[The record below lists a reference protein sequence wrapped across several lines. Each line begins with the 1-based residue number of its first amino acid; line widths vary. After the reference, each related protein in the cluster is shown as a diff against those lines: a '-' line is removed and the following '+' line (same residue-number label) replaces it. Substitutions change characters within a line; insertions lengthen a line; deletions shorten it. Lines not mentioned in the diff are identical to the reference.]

1 MAGNGEITGDGVR
14 KAKEL
19 AVKLKTADPLL
30 KRELRRALKD
40 AAGTAA
46 DAARSS
52 ILAMPA
58 TQTGT
63 PPLRPAVANS
73 VTVRVGMTGQIQVSI
88 VAEPNKMPPGMGNM
102 PKKLNQETFWHPVY
116 GSRLGEQASVL
127 LKKAGGKGGGHGR
140 AWTWV
145 EQRGKPGWFDD
156 SINKAGPETQAKISD
171 AMDVTAEYL
180 AGGI

>member
-1 MAGNGEITGDGVR
+1 MTYKVEGDGPDKMR
-14 KAKEL
+14 EL
-19 AVKLKTADPLL
+19 AVKLKTADPVL

-40 AAGTAA
+40 AGNTAA

-58 TQTGT
+58 TKVGT
-63 PPLRPAVANS
+63 PPLRAAVANS
-73 VTVRVGMTGQIQVSI
+73 VTVRVGLATTIQVSI

-102 PKKLNQETFWHPVY
+102 PKRLNQATFNHPVY

-140 AWTWV
+140 GWTWV
-145 EQRGKPGWFDD
+145 TQEGKQGWFDD
-156 SINKAGPETQAKISD
+156 SITKAGPEAQNKIND
-171 AMDVTAEYL
+171 AMDTTANYI
-180 AGGI
+180 AGVV